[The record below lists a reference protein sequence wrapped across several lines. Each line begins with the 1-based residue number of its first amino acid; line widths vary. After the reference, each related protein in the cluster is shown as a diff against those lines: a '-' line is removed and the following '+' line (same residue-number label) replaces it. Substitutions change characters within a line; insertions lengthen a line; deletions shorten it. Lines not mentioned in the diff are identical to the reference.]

1 MKAIISHFQEQ
12 HDQVGI
18 VLWFC
23 FLQRFTGTTTE
34 NLIEAYLQ
42 LSESKLQLSNFHG
55 NILNFTN
62 AVRTPIHRLHKANEN
77 PSFQH
82 FLYIFHGAMDAPN
95 EEFRN
100 FVINLYADYRKGGPM
115 RSMSMLELLD
125 QLDIEYTRINNLGQW
140 VKKDDSRILALMATI
155 STLQTQLSTLKNQYN
170 SLHDLVAQKTP
181 PPPPPTNGKLQKAPP
196 RKVSNPEITEHNG
209 YMWKWHDKCFNRCW
223 NRTRVTAEHVP
234 GVGKCNWHHQD
245 SPNNNDNTCNVVHAY
260 FYLLFFISLTNLVL
274 SPIVY

>member
-1 MKAIISHFQEQ
+1 MLLQTVWTATMKAIISHFQEQ
-12 HDQVGI
+12 HDQDGI

-155 STLQTQLSTLKNQYN
+155 STLQTQLSTLKIN
-170 SLHDLVAQKTP
+170 
-181 PPPPPTNGKLQKAPP
+181 
-196 RKVSNPEITEHNG
+196 ITLS
-209 YMWKWHDKCFNRCW
+209 M
-223 NRTRVTAEHVP
+223 
-234 GVGKCNWHHQD
+234 
-245 SPNNNDNTCNVVHAY
+245 
-260 FYLLFFISLTNLVL
+260 ISLLRKLLLLLLPPMENYKKLHHVKSAILKLLNTMVTCGSGVINVL
-274 SPIVY
+274 ITVGIELALPQSMFLA